1 MKKNYSY
8 IIILIMFTQILLLN
22 LGFTQTNKWIY
33 EERNKNGVW
42 DRSLHSTSGGSFI
55 DVISGNPPVS
65 TNYYYNGTC
74 SLKFHFHHPGI
85 GACLSGITTS
95 TDGMGIEATN
105 SIDANKGKD
114 ISNTDTIDFWVKAS
128 NVSGNNTMKI
138 HLWDTNNNVT
148 DRVILKDYV
157 ILNHT
162 SWTHVTIPLDDFV
175 WFSGIDKTIIKY
187 VTFSLEPND
196 PNGDWILYIDDFKF
210 VNENRMPDPKFK
222 FVYENRPAS
231 PLEWKYTVVWEGNG
245 STLEHIVD
253 GGDKWLPVSSSEKYK
268 GYTSLKFHINQASG
282 GWAGAAF
289 SGDDKGDG
297 IEPNGW
303 GDINASKDISSYK
316 ALSFWIKGSNNTVGR
331 FQFED
336 VDTSGNDSSAKIEL
350 TDHVWVTNKWQKVI
364 IPITNLDWKNC
375 DNSKIKFLKF
385 MIDSDHSAGEF
396 TCFIDN
402 LEFVTVI
409 EPPTTVPPKV
419 PDVNA
424 VSIGG
429 NKIKISW
436 KNVPI
441 ENGYKLYRNTVN
453 TFPGEAGRITTLG
466 DEVASF
472 INEGL
477 TDGITYY
484 YWVRAVNIVGDSVV
498 SDYASAESDS
508 DVKWIYEEGNNN
520 NNQWEFVS
528 RWDDG
533 TDIIEN
539 IAGNI
544 PVSSTNYEGSDSLKL
559 HFTHTRGHYCGCG
572 ISSSTN
578 GLGEEPVDWADATN
592 KGRDINSTDAMEFY
606 VKASNASALNTVGI
620 KIVDKNKRET
630 DKILLKDYINLN
642 HTLWTQVQIPLDNF
656 SWLSGI
662 DKTKIIR
669 VDFQM
674 EQYDLSGDF
683 TLYIDNFKF
692 VNAGLTADPKFKF
705 VYEDSGN
712 IDMVW
717 NHSGAVTNSDGGLS
731 IETAGAWDNLP
742 ISTNEKYKGN
752 TSLKIHV
759 NKTGSDGW
767 GYMWISCNS
776 NGYGIPPSAPDAP
789 KDISSYSALN
799 FWIKGDTNTL
809 GKIEFVDVNSNGTA
823 KIEITDHVWVTN
835 GWQKVVIPFDD
846 IDWQSFDKTKLKEMK
861 FVIESDHPKGEFTCY
876 IDNMAFVSSVEEPT
890 VMPPKVPEINAASI
904 GNNKIRIWWKNVPY
918 EDGYR
923 LYRNTVSNY
932 GSAGLIVT
940 LGDEVI
946 SYIDNNTSGGVKYY
960 YWVRAFN
967 THGVSD
973 WSDSASAVAGTAV
986 KWIYEE
992 RNNNGWWEHSW
1003 AGTNAGDMIENSAN
1017 SDGIVDI
1024 PTSLTNHSGSRSLKL
1039 HYTHNFGIGWC
1050 FAAITTSADGTGR
1063 EAASWADVNIGKD
1076 ISGTDQL
1083 EFWVKA
1089 LNSTDVNSVW
1099 IEIKDVNGKGT
1110 DKVIIKDYVTLT
1122 NTLWHLVQIPL
1133 DDFVWLSGIDK
1144 SRIKNINFSAQQYDL
1159 SGDWTLFIDEL
1170 RFTDA
1175 GLSPDPGFKFIYE
1188 DSGNVDM
1195 VWNHS
1200 GVKTNE
1206 GGGLFIETGPA
1217 PDNNLLISTN
1227 EKYKGNTSLKVHIN
1241 KTSPGGCGYLWL
1253 SCNPDGSGTPPSSW
1267 DDYDAPKDISSYKY
1281 FKFWIKGDANTI
1293 GRLEFA
1299 DTHNYTCEKIE
1310 ITDYVQV
1317 NNTWKQVKI
1326 PLDEINWFKD
1336 GKFCDL
1342 RKIKNLKYCVE
1353 EDHPAGEFTC
1363 YIDNMEFTGVGE
1375 GIFKTHDFASN
1386 FNAVYK
1392 NDHIL
1397 ITWEPAAAYYIVG
1410 YNIYYNFDVHGKNGV
1425 SLMPGDSPCF
1435 VNGRNSGSLKITG
1448 FKPKDTI
1455 YFAISSVDDNGNET
1469 PLSEYI
1475 RVICLPD
1482 RKLAAYPNYVKCND
1496 KKTEIWFNV
1505 EKDDN
1510 VHVKIYN
1517 IAGQLVWEKKE
1528 HFAKG
1533 LNKVDWFKEN
1543 KDKKSVSSGVYII
1556 RVNGGKVDETTKLI
1570 LIKCNE

>member
-1 MKKNYSY
+1 MDMKKNYKY
-8 IIILIMFTQILLLN
+8 IIILIMFTQTVLLN
-22 LGFTQTNKWIY
+22 IGFTQTNKWIY

-42 DRSLHSTSGGSFI
+42 DRSLSSGSGFSYI
-55 DVISGNPPVS
+55 DTFLGNPPVS
-65 TNYYYNGTC
+65 TNFYYSDAC

-85 GACLSGITTS
+85 GACLCGITTS
-95 TDGMGIEATN
+95 TDRTGIEATN
-105 SIDANKGKD
+105 SNDANKGKD

-128 NVSGNNTMKI
+128 NASENNTMKI
-138 HLWDTNNNVT
+138 HLWDTNNKVT

-157 ILNHT
+157 ILDHT

-175 WFSGIDKTIIKY
+175 WFSGTDKTIIKY
-187 VTFSLEPND
+187 VTFSLEAND
-196 PNGDWILYIDDFKF
+196 PNGDWILYVDDFKF
-210 VNENRMPDPKFK
+210 VNENRISNPKYK

-231 PLEWKYTVVWEGNG
+231 DSRWEYTWIWEGNG
-245 STLEHIVD
+245 STIEDI
-253 GGDKWLPVSSSEKYK
+253 GGNLITSSSEKYK

-289 SGDDKGDG
+289 SGDSKGDG

-303 GDINASKDISSYK
+303 GDINADKDISSYK
-316 ALSFWIKGSNNTVGR
+316 ALSFWIKGSNNTLGR
-331 FQFED
+331 FQFQ
-336 VDTSGNDSSAKIEL
+336 DTDDDDSAKIEL
-350 TDHVWVTNKWQKVI
+350 TDHVWVTNKWQKVV
-364 IPITNLDWKNC
+364 IPITNLDWQNC
-375 DNSKIKFLKF
+375 DNFKIKVLKF
-385 MIDSDHSAGEF
+385 MTDSDHPAGEF

-409 EPPTTVPPKV
+409 DPPTTVPPKV

-424 VSIGG
+424 VSIGN

-453 TFPGEAGRITTLG
+453 IFPGEGGRITTLG
-466 DEVASF
+466 DEVTSF

-484 YWVRAVNIVGDSVV
+484 YWVRAVNSVGDSMV

-508 DVKWIYEEGNNN
+508 DVKWIYEESNNN
-520 NNQWEFVS
+520 NDQWEFVS

-544 PVSSTNYEGSDSLKL
+544 PVSSINYEGSDSLKF
-559 HFTHTRGHYCGCG
+559 HFTHTLGHYCGCG

-592 KGRDINSTDAMEFY
+592 KGRDINNTDAMEFY
-606 VKASNASALNTVGI
+606 VKASNASGLNTVGI
-620 KIVDKNKRET
+620 KIVDKSKRET

-642 HTLWTQVQIPLDNF
+642 HTLWTQIQIPLDDI
-656 SWLSGI
+656 SWKGGI

-674 EQYDLSGDF
+674 EQYDPSGDF

-692 VNAGLTADPKFKF
+692 VNAGLTADPKFKV
-705 VYEDSGN
+705 VYEDSG
-712 IDMVW
+712 IVDMVW
-717 NHSGAVTNSDGGLS
+717 DHSGAATNTDGGLS

-759 NKTGSDGW
+759 KKTNSDGW
-767 GYMWISCNS
+767 GYMRISCNS
-776 NGYGIPPSAPDAP
+776 NGHGTPPSSDADSKAP

-799 FWIKGDTNTL
+799 FWIKGDTNTIGRL
-809 GKIEFVDVNSNGTA
+809 ELTDKSSNSTA

-835 GWQKVVIPFDD
+835 KWQKVVIPFDD
-846 IDWQSFDKTKLKEMK
+846 IGWQSFDKTRLKEMK

-876 IDNMAFVSSVEEPT
+876 IDNMAFVSVVEEPIVT
-890 VMPPKVPEINAASI
+890 PPKVPEISAASI
-904 GNNKIRIWWKNVPY
+904 GNNKIRIWWENVPY

-923 LYRNTVSNY
+923 LYRNTVSNH
-932 GSAGLIVT
+932 GSASLIAT

-946 SYIDNNTSGGVKYY
+946 SYIDNNTSGSVKYY

-967 THGVSD
+967 THGGGMSD
-973 WSDSASAVAGTAV
+973 WSDSASAVACTTV

-992 RNNNGWWEHSW
+992 RNNNGWWQYAW
-1003 AGTNAGDMIENSAN
+1003 VGTNTNTGAVDMIEKSED
-1017 SDGIVDI
+1017 SDI

-1039 HYTHNFGIGWC
+1039 HYTHNFGPGWC
-1050 FAAITTSADGTGR
+1050 YAAITTSADGTGR
-1063 EAASWADVNIGKD
+1063 EAFDWVTDADIGKD

-1089 LNSTDVNSVW
+1089 LNSTDINSAW
-1099 IEIKDVNGKGT
+1099 IEIKDVNDKGT
-1110 DKVIIKDYVTLT
+1110 DKVILKDYVVLT

-1144 SRIKNINFSAQQYDL
+1144 SQIKNINFSAQQYDP
-1159 SGDWTLFIDEL
+1159 SGNWTLYVDEL

-1175 GLSPDPGFKFIYE
+1175 GLLPNPGFKFIYE

-1195 VWNHS
+1195 KWNHS
-1200 GVKTNE
+1200 GAETNH
-1206 GGGLFIETGPA
+1206 GVIIETS
-1217 PDNNLLISTN
+1217 PDSDHNIPVCTN
-1227 EKYKGNTSLKVHIN
+1227 EKYNGNTSLKIHVK
-1241 KTSPGGCGYLWL
+1241 KTNSDGWGYMRI
-1253 SCNPDGSGTPPSSW
+1253 SCNSNGHGTPPSS
-1267 DDYDAPKDISSYKY
+1267 DADSKAPKDISSYKY

-1299 DTHNYTCEKIE
+1299 DTDDYPCEKIE

-1317 NNTWKQVKI
+1317 NDTWKQVKI
-1326 PLDEINWFKD
+1326 PLNDINWTID

-1342 RKIKNLKYCVE
+1342 RKIKNFKYLVE
-1353 EDHPAGEFTC
+1353 GDHPTGDFTC

-1375 GIFKTHDFASN
+1375 GVFKTHDFASN

-1410 YNIYYNFDVHGKNGV
+1410 YNIYYNFDTPGKTGKG
-1425 SLMPGDSPCF
+1425 LKPDDSPCF
-1435 VNGRNSGSLKITG
+1435 VNGRNTSSLKVTG

-1475 RVICLPD
+1475 RVLCLPD
-1482 RKLAAYPNYVKCND
+1482 RKLAAYPNYVKCEDN
-1496 KKTEIWFNV
+1496 KTEIWFNV
-1505 EKDDN
+1505 QKEDD
-1510 VHVKIYN
+1510 VHIKIYN

-1528 HFAKG
+1528 HFAVG

-1543 KDKKSVSSGVYII
+1543 KDKKLVSSGVYII
-1556 RVNGGKVDETTKLI
+1556 RVNGGEVNETTKLI
-1570 LIKCNE
+1570 LIKCE